1 MRLILTH
8 NLVFTRALK
17 FWSTMNIIIKI
28 LYSFFISILVY
39 PWTRNFKFLIL
50 RQKNERLYD
59 NILDQEDF
67 IWQKIWQTSI
77 HSFKVRWNYYL
88 VNNYPLMYRYRINKN
103 VLQSTFSR
111 AEFWSFRIKCQSLQ
125 EYLMKKQMNWSYMEY
140 YVEMPQYFT
149 DKNYF
154 LYFKCRKNW
163 KDAGVQI

>member
-50 RQKNERLYD
+50 RQKHERLYD

-88 VNNYPLMYRYRINKN
+88 VNYYPLMYRYRINTN

-149 DKNYF
+149 DKNQL
-154 LYFKCRKNW
+154 LYFKCRENW
-163 KDAGVQI
+163 KGAGVQI